1 MTQISFYK
9 NDTGEFIKQWPNWS
23 GVVPAVGDMVVLHY
37 GDDNEEEYTYTV
49 RLRVIDGTRPDR
61 IGLYIDEVQDEEQD
75 ETVCNPFLD
84 MTIEECKADLSIRAY
99 KICKREGIETLR
111 DLTKL
116 SRMDWLKFRDS
127 GKKSME
133 CLDDLLAKHGLSWA
147 DGKTE

>member
-9 NDTGEFIKQWPNWS
+9 NGTGEFIKQWPNWS
-23 GVVPAVGDMVVLHY
+23 GVVPSVGDMVVLHY
-37 GDDNEEEYTYTV
+37 GDDNEEEITYMV

-61 IGLYIDEVQDEEQD
+61 IDLYIDEIQDEKQE
-75 ETVCNPFLD
+75 ERVCNPFLD
-84 MTIEECKADLSIRAY
+84 ITIEECKADLSIRAY
-99 KICKREGIETLR
+99 NICKREGIETLS

-133 CLDDLLAKHGLSWA
+133 CLDDLLAKHGLSWK

>member
-1 MTQISFYK
+1 MTQISFYE
-9 NDTGEFIKQWPNWS
+9 NGTGKFIKQWPNWS

-37 GDDNEEEYTYTV
+37 GDDNEDEYTYMV

-61 IGLYIDEVQDEEQD
+61 IDLYIDEIQDEEQ
-75 ETVCNPFLD
+75 EEIVCNPILD

-99 KICKREGIETLR
+99 NICKREGIETLC

-127 GKKSME
+127 GKRSME
-133 CLDDLLAKHGLSWA
+133 CIEDLLAKHGLSWA
-147 DGKTE
+147 DNKTE